1 MSAFVNSFINEGV
14 KEEEVE
20 TAQYNAKATKD
31 NKKGAKVEIAGA
43 ATAKKSNSGMESL
56 VVLLDHSLTFL
67 PVEKLKV
74 FTDIGAKSRDVS
86 L

>member
-1 MSAFVNSFINEGV
+1 
-14 KEEEVE
+14 
-20 TAQYNAKATKD
+20 
-31 NKKGAKVEIAGA
+31 VEIAGA

-86 L
+86 LQSNINNISPGQEISKFEPSA